1 MKTFKEYLSESKKTY
16 SFKVKIAGELPED
29 FADRLKARINNRSII
44 QFETLKTTPVQELP
58 LDFPELK
65 NVEVHIFDVMTEYPL
80 TPQEIEAEIT
90 EMNCCA
96 VGTFKVRNSQ
106 SPSEIEQIEMGAKK
120 EGALLHDNQYSEA
133 GKIKAKDYFGD
144 EFNKGFLKDLSKT
157 AKERKKELGHD
168 KLKAD
173 VFADVPKI
181 KQDKA
186 GVMSPV
192 GSK

>member
-44 QFETLKTTPVQELP
+44 QFEALKTTPVQELP

-120 EGALLHDNQYSEA
+120 GLSLSLALSPCLCLSLCDSRIAKIGA
-133 GKIKAKDYFGD
+133 GCFGT
-144 EFNKGFLKDLSKT
+144 E
-157 AKERKKELGHD
+157 
-168 KLKAD
+168 
-173 VFADVPKI
+173 P
-181 KQDKA
+181 
-186 GVMSPV
+186 GVC
-192 GSK
+192 G